1 MLRRAS
7 PRCKNG
13 VVGCRDLGSLVAF
26 PICFL
31 LLALVVSG
39 GFPHTVRVG
48 TVSVL
53 GNPSFS
59 SDVFDAVPLRSHGVS
74 CLLPAVVSKVV
85 SEGMASMVRVCVV
98 DVCPIRVSS

>member
-1 MLRRAS
+1 MGLLAAETLDLL
-7 PRCKNG
+7 PRFRFC
-13 VVGCRDLGSLVAF
+13 F
-26 PICFL
+26 P

-48 TVSVL
+48 TVPVL
-53 GNPSFS
+53 GNPSSS

-74 CLLPAVVSKVV
+74 CLFPTLVSKVV
-85 SEGMASMVRVCVV
+85 SEGMASMARVCVV